1 MISKLAADD
10 AEAPP
15 PEINRVRRMGTG
27 STYSSINASTSW
39 GGLSSVA
46 SGELG
51 ISRIGTSSSM
61 GYDQPWGFGESFAED
76 LAGALALASPPPKL
90 PLSPSVREGLQRAL
104 KASDE
109 DSPYALADEFA
120 DSPYALPPPPVA
132 PPPASPKAA
141 PLVPTPTS
149 PAWRATPPPSPRR
162 RSAFYPVL
170 DAANC
175 VDAFVVA
182 KRLDAPAE
190 AALRALSPYDHQV
203 RLVRC
208 LEPKHGDQEQS
219 RLVRASILARTNF
232 AATASEL
239 KALAPS
245 LCRAADAL
253 ALRSESVLLLAT
265 LGAREQGRLGEGV
278 RRARVR
284 ARSRGRRRRVYKNE
298 YCHYLLSSWPGRWC
312 HRSIS

>member
-1 MISKLAADD
+1 MISKLAAAD

-27 STYSSINASTSW
+27 PTYSSINASTSW

-132 PPPASPKAA
+132 PPPASPAA
-141 PLVPTPTS
+141 GWGLMAATDLGWGGGVAVAEVDGLVWSQNTPDTPTVF
-149 PAWRATPPPSPRR
+149 RGHKTETGTG
-162 RSAFYPVL
+162 V
-170 DAANC
+170 
-175 VDAFVVA
+175 
-182 KRLDAPAE
+182 
-190 AALRALSPYDHQV
+190 
-203 RLVRC
+203 
-208 LEPKHGDQEQS
+208 
-219 RLVRASILARTNF
+219 
-232 AATASEL
+232 EL
-239 KALAPS
+239 L
-245 LCRAADAL
+245 
-253 ALRSESVLLLAT
+253 
-265 LGAREQGRLGEGV
+265 
-278 RRARVR
+278 
-284 ARSRGRRRRVYKNE
+284 
-298 YCHYLLSSWPGRWC
+298 
-312 HRSIS
+312 